1 MFNIFSLSS
10 DPQTAVFLNSG
21 SIYRSSIMCSVLWHA
36 KCRQSCQVC
45 PSIAFV
51 HSAPSQSRVYFVAI
65 AFEIW
70 HIDQEFSLSNYC
82 TYISCCWAC
91 QVTFDGKM
99 ILYPTSRAS
108 AAHGS
113 WFCSLHL
120 ARKVCFCIMANA
132 TECHNI
138 GLGKVEAMKISPKR

>member
-1 MFNIFSLSS
+1 MFNIFSLPN
-10 DPQTAVFLNSG
+10 DPQTAAFLSSA
-21 SIYRSSIMCSVLWHA
+21 SIYRSSIMCSVLGHA
-36 KCRQSCQVC
+36 KRRQSCQVC

-99 ILYPTSRAS
+99 ILYPTTELLRLTGVDSV
-108 AAHGS
+108 
-113 WFCSLHL
+113 HL
-120 ARKVCFCIMANA
+120 TWPERCFCIMANA

-138 GLGKVEAMKISPKR
+138 GLGKVEAMEISPKR